1 MAINEIELKARRG
14 GTGRGRMHHEE
25 QIERPSNWKREWEK
39 VNHERSERR
48 AGERDPDDLRSL
60 LKDLFG

>member
-1 MAINEIELKARRG
+1 
-14 GTGRGRMHHEE
+14 MHREE

-39 VNHERSERR
+39 VNQERSERR
-48 AGERDPDDLRSL
+48 AGERDPDHLRSL